1 MKINQSVDMTDKQNL
16 ISSGKGL
23 VMPDAIGQKD
33 ASEGK
38 NVPEKEDGVTVELSD
53 ELKDMFQQ
61 QLEAQKESAKAAGKS
76 AQDLGKIMEIARR
89 ISRGDHVP
97 TKDEK
102 KLMEYDF
109 KLYQMAKMSA
119 SLNQHRKHKKHKSL
133 FEEEEN
139 KEMRDMLRAL
149 RDDDSSE
156 VASVGETGEAVS
168 GDAGG
173 ESVTEE

>member
-23 VMPDAIGQKD
+23 ITSDTIGQKD

-38 NVPEKEDGVTVELSD
+38 NTPEKEDGVTVELSD

-61 QLEAQKESAKAAGKS
+61 QLEAQRESAKAAGKS

-119 SLNQHRKHKKHKSL
+119 TLNQHRKHKKHKSL
-133 FEEEEN
+133 FEEEEK
-139 KEMRDMLRAL
+139 KEMRDKLRAL
-149 RDDDSSE
+149 RDDNSVDI
-156 VASVGETGEAVS
+156 ASVAGAEETVSADVGGETM
-168 GDAGG
+168 
-173 ESVTEE
+173 TEE

>member
-1 MKINQSVDMTDKQNL
+1 MKINQSADMTDKQNL
-16 ISSGKGL
+16 TSLGKGL
-23 VMPDAIGQKD
+23 VMSDTIGQKD

-61 QLEAQKESAKAAGKS
+61 QLEAQKESAKAAGKA

-89 ISRGDHVP
+89 ISKGDHVP
-97 TKDEK
+97 PKDEK

-133 FEEEEN
+133 FEEEE
-139 KEMRDMLRAL
+139 KKDMRDKLRAL
-149 RDDDSSE
+149 KNDDSSE
-156 VASVGETGEAVS
+156 AASVGETGEAAS
-168 GDAGG
+168 EDAGG
-173 ESVTEE
+173 ETLAEE